1 MGSLEGLHEQVGG
14 ESSWEG
20 ASGASGGAGAI
31 RGAGAES
38 GVAPG
43 RIRGR
48 NQSEG
53 KLQDRSTTLSQQ
65 RLI

>member
-1 MGSLEGLHEQVGG
+1 MHEQAVG

-20 ASGASGGAGAI
+20 ASGGGGGAI

>member
-1 MGSLEGLHEQVGG
+1 MHEQAVG

-20 ASGASGGAGAI
+20 ASGGGGGGAIRGAGAI
-31 RGAGAES
+31 GGAGAES

>member
-1 MGSLEGLHEQVGG
+1 MHEQAVG

-20 ASGASGGAGAI
+20 ASGGGGGAIG
-31 RGAGAES
+31 GAGAES